1 MGDLNADGKDDLFFG
16 SSKYA
21 TSEIYLQTKEGFKLQ
36 KNNFKKDHIF
46 EDVSAVIADFDNDQ
60 KNDLFV
66 ATGGADFS
74 NARPELSDRILYGK
88 SMFEGSSSIK
98 ELYDNASI
106 TIANDV
112 DNDGDIDLFVGNHV
126 VTNRFG
132 ETPNSYI
139 LYNEGGTFSRKNAQQ
154 LTRDGHKHIWSDFN
168 SDGLPDLIVV
178 GEWMSQYSKK

>member
-1 MGDLNADGKDDLFFG
+1 MLLPVGQ
-16 SSKYA
+16 
-21 TSEIYLQTKEGFKLQ
+21 TSLMP
-36 KNNFKKDHIF
+36 
-46 EDVSAVIADFDNDQ
+46 A
-60 KNDLFV
+60 
-66 ATGGADFS
+66 
-74 NARPELSDRILYGK
+74 LSCLDRILYGK

-139 LYNEGGTFSRKNAQQ
+139 LYNEGGTFPEKMLN
-154 LTRDGHKHIWSDFN
+154 N
-168 SDGLPDLIVV
+168 
-178 GEWMSQYSKK
+178 